1 MEAKG
6 KHVKNSFTL
15 LWSWSNRNKFSVLIT
30 PENRLSPKLI
40 VKRICVCVCQCVR
53 WPIFTRAA
61 QPTVQCTLFTD
72 CVVYGTKFVFLRFK
86 P

>member
-1 MEAKG
+1 MKARG
-6 KHVKNSFTL
+6 KHVKNLFTL

-40 VKRICVCVCQCVR
+40 VKCVCVC
-53 WPIFTRAA
+53 WPISTRAA

-72 CVVYGTKFVFLRFK
+72 CVVYGTKFVFLRFQ